1 MIHFRTTFIIA
12 AALSLAAC
20 VNLGGDKGP
29 PFLLSLNAEA
39 APKTDETRT
48 NANAAALTVL
58 QPSAPQKLRTPR
70 IPVQQDDA
78 SVAYVVGAAWV
89 EAPQRL
95 FHRLLADTL
104 AAKTGRLV
112 LDESQMLAAPGDQLA
127 GQLLEFGI
135 DARTNQAV
143 VVFQAMLVS
152 KDGKTIRQ
160 QRFEAR
166 QSVAVI
172 EPRAVGSALNRAAN
186 KIAAD
191 VALWVEG

>member
-1 MIHFRTTFIIA
+1 MLHLRTTIIIA
-12 AALSLAAC
+12 ASLTLAAC
-20 VNLGGDKGP
+20 VNLGGGKGP
-29 PFLLSLNAEA
+29 PFLLSLSADA
-39 APKTDETRT
+39 APRSGETRT
-48 NANAAALTVL
+48 NATSAALTVL

-78 SVAYVVGAAWV
+78 SVAYVVGAQWV

-127 GQLLEFGI
+127 GQLLEFGV
-135 DARTNQAV
+135 DARSNQAV

-166 QSVAVI
+166 QSTGII
-172 EPRAVGSALNRAAN
+172 EPRAVGAALNTAAN
-186 KIAAD
+186 KIAVD
-191 VALWVEG
+191 VAKWVEE